1 MIPATPFV
9 LGILVLVLLWLGP
22 LPGWA
27 AHSFSAHMLLHMG
40 VVAVAAPLIGL
51 TYARRWSDAPGARLR
66 FLHPVPASVFELVVV
81 WAWHTPALH
90 HAAQHRLDVLFCEQ
104 AMFLAAGLWLWSA
117 SFAGIRRGGARVW
130 MGVAALWFTS
140 IHMTLL
146 GAIFA
151 LAPRALYMGPDAV
164 GIAALA
170 DQHLGGGIMLL
181 VGGVSYLAGGLW
193 LAFQGLG
200 THTAPTGTV
209 DAHRGGLA

>member
-1 MIPATPFV
+1 MMPATPFV

-51 TYARRWSDAPGARLR
+51 TCARRWSDAPGARLPL
-66 FLHPVPASVFELVVV
+66 LHPVPASVFELVVV

-90 HAAQHRLDVLFCEQ
+90 HAAQHRLDVLFGEQ
-104 AMFLAAGLWLWSA
+104 AMFLVAGVWLWSA
-117 SFAGIRRGGARVW
+117 AFGGARAW

-151 LAPRALYMGPDAV
+151 LAPRALYMKSDAV

-193 LAFQGLG
+193 LAFQGLV
-200 THTAPTGTV
+200 TDTPPTGTV
-209 DAHRGGLA
+209 DAHRGGIA